1 MKRPPMGWALAGV
14 LALAVSGTAITFIGC
29 NSSSGPKTANVKA
42 GDMPSGEEWGGVY
55 YSEVFGNLHII
66 ENGSGIVGR
75 WQRTTKSHWGELEG
89 TKEGN
94 LLRYTWHEKQYGQVG
109 PQATTSGKGYFV
121 YSIDQNGFPVIKGE
135 YGTSQDEV
143 GSAWTAIKQRGKKAN
158 FDEIKGELGGSETPA
173 VADEWDQDPSK
184 KPKPPPPPEPK
195 PDENANDAGAPPAA
209 DAGAAKDAGKPK
221 GK

>member
-1 MKRPPMGWALAGV
+1 MKRLNWGLAIALGV
-14 LALAVSGTAITFIGC
+14 VVSGSTIAVSGCGTT
-29 NSSSGPKTANVKA
+29 SGPKVANVKA
-42 GDMPSGEEWGGVY
+42 GEMPSGEEWGGVY
-55 YSEVFGNLHII
+55 YSEVFGNLHLI
-66 ENGSGIVGR
+66 ENGNGIVGR

-89 TKEGN
+89 TREGN

-121 YSIDQNGFPVIKGE
+121 YAIDNNGFPTLKGE

-173 VADEWDQDPSK
+173 IQDEWDQDPSK
-184 KPKPPPPPEPK
+184 KPKPPEPKPEPK
-195 PDENANDAGAPPAA
+195 PEETAT
-209 DAGAAKDAGKPK
+209 DAGAAPSDAAAAKDAANPK